1 MSKLSASI
9 FTVLAVGAVG
19 YAVLQQRAV
28 EQLRSENRTLREQME
43 AGGTPGPG
51 NVPAKGAASAPDSRE
66 SAATSTSIAAAG
78 GAPTGAAP
86 AGNGLATPATDP
98 MRELL
103 RLRSEVGQLRRSV
116 QESAAAATAA
126 RRAGANATAGAG
138 TGGPGSG
145 PPPPNPGEDNQPYTA
160 HLSANVVK
168 GNTLVAGG
176 WSTEPGKRTLLLLT
190 PDFGTANLTTGQ
202 VSLRSVFVKAPEE
215 VLTRLGLG
223 GFQTEG
229 RGSTYTSSLGSAEL
243 AALMSSFAATDGVD
257 ILTAPQI
264 TTAEG
269 RAAEVTIGPTG
280 QGPSVTYVPR
290 LSADQQGVDIAIKAQ
305 LPGRPPGTNAPAN

>member
-1 MSKLSASI
+1 MSKLSAGI
-9 FTVLAVGAVG
+9 FTILAVGAVG
-19 YAVLQQRAV
+19 YAVLQQREVA
-28 EQLRSENRTLREQME
+28 QLRQESQSLREQV
-43 AGGTPGPG
+43 GTGVTP
-51 NVPAKGAASAPDSRE
+51 
-66 SAATSTSIAAAG
+66 ATSTSRKDGAVSSPGTAESPAPGATATTSSEMKSADGSSGPAADQ
-78 GAPTGAAP
+78 
-86 AGNGLATPATDP
+86 L
-98 MRELL
+98 RELL
-103 RLRSEVGQLRRSV
+103 RLRSEVGQLRRAV
-116 QESAAAATAA
+116 QENAAAA
-126 RRAGANATAGAG
+126 RRAGANTAKGTG
-138 TGGPGSG
+138 TGGPGTG
-145 PPPPNPGEDNQPYTA
+145 AAPPSPEEDNQPYTA

-176 WSTEPGKRTLLLLT
+176 WATEPGKRTLLLLT

-202 VSLRSVFVKAPEE
+202 VSLRSVFVNAPEE

-229 RGSTYTSSLGSAEL
+229 RASTYTSSLGSTE
-243 AALMSSFAATDGVD
+243 AATLMASFTATEGVD

-264 TTAEG
+264 TTTEG

-305 LPGRPPGTNAPAN
+305 LPGRPPGTKAPAK

>member
-1 MSKLSASI
+1 MSKLSAGI
-9 FTVLAVGAVG
+9 FTILAVGAVG

-28 EQLRSENRTLREQME
+28 EQLRGENRTLREQME

-202 VSLRSVFVKAPEE
+202 VSPAFGFCESARRSAHPAGTRRFSNRRAREHLYEFVGQCGTGRLDVQFCRHRWGGHPDRAPDYHRGG
-215 VLTRLGLG
+215 TRG
-223 GFQTEG
+223 GSHHRPHRAGTQCHLC
-229 RGSTYTSSLGSAEL
+229 SPAE
-243 AALMSSFAATDGVD
+243 
-257 ILTAPQI
+257 
-264 TTAEG
+264 
-269 RAAEVTIGPTG
+269 RGPTG
-280 QGPSVTYVPR
+280 RGHR
-290 LSADQQGVDIAIKAQ
+290 D
-305 LPGRPPGTNAPAN
+305 